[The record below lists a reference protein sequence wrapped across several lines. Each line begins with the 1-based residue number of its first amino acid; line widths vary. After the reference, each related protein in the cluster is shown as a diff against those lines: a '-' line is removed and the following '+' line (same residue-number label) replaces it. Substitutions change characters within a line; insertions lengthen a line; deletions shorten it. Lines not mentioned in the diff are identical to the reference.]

1 MRMSSSWR
9 EKARYSRARRALDR
23 QLLYQQKK
31 ADAFRSVG
39 GLESE
44 VVERRKRT
52 AQDVRT
58 WLEQAGKFPARA
70 RLLEVGSGSTGLIF
84 YFDDFDDFASRGLRV
99 GVDPLAVEY
108 AHLFPNIQRQVA
120 TCAASGETLPFS
132 TASFDVVLCDNVIDH
147 AENPGDIVRELG
159 RVLKPDGLLYFSVNV
174 HHPFY
179 RYASWAHAACNIA
192 GVPLE
197 IGPFADHTVHLTLAD
212 VRQLLRALPFRIVF
226 ERDGIDA
233 ARTAARVIP
242 PRHFGDRL
250 KRLFFKNARYEV
262 LAVRQA
268 EPGRPTTIEPS
279 KVLDSS
285 RTRRG
290 AS

>member
-1 MRMSSSWR
+1 MRTSSSWR
-9 EKARYSRARRALDR
+9 ERARYAQGRRALRR

-31 ADAFRSVG
+31 AEAFRAVG
-39 GLESE
+39 GLESS
-44 VVERRKRT
+44 VVEKRKRT

-58 WLEQAGKFPARA
+58 WLEEAGTIPVQA

-84 YFDDFDDFASRGLRV
+84 YFDDFDNFDNFNSRGLRV
-99 GVDPLAVEY
+99 GVDPLAVDY
-108 AHLFPNIQRQVA
+108 AHLFPNIQRRA
-120 TCAASGETLPFS
+120 TTCAASGESLPFS

-147 AENPGDIVRELG
+147 AEKPGDIVRELG
-159 RVLKPDGLLYFSVNV
+159 RVLKPNGLLYFSVNV

-179 RYASWAHAACNIA
+179 RYASWTHAACNMA

-212 VRQLLRALPFRIVF
+212 VRRLLRALPLRIVF

-233 ARTAARVIP
+233 ARTAARVMP

-268 EPGRPTTIEPS
+268 
-279 KVLDSS
+279 
-285 RTRRG
+285 
-290 AS
+290 

>member
-1 MRMSSSWR
+1 MSSNWR
-9 EKARYSRARRALDR
+9 ERARYAQGRRALRR

-31 ADAFRSVG
+31 AEAFRAVG
-39 GLESE
+39 GLESR

-58 WLEQAGKFPARA
+58 WLEQAGTIPVRA

-84 YFDDFDDFASRGLRV
+84 YFDNFDSWGLRV
-99 GVDPLAVEY
+99 GVDPLAVDY
-108 AHLFPNIQRQVA
+108 AHLFPNIQRRA
-120 TCAASGETLPFS
+120 MTCGASGESLPFS

-147 AENPGDIVRELG
+147 AAKPADILRELG
-159 RVLKPDGLLYFSVNV
+159 RVLKPNGLLYFSVNV

-179 RYASWAHAACNIA
+179 RYASWTHAACNMA

-197 IGPFADHTVHLTLAD
+197 IGPFADHTVHLTPAD
-212 VRQLLRALPFRIVF
+212 IRRLLRPLPLRIVF

-233 ARTAARVIP
+233 ARTAARVMP

-262 LAVRQA
+262 LAVRQ
-268 EPGRPTTIEPS
+268 TEPS
-279 KVLDSS
+279 DSTLIEQNRVLDSS
-285 RTRRG
+285 RMGRE

>member
-1 MRMSSSWR
+1 MP
-9 EKARYSRARRALDR
+9 
-23 QLLYQQKK
+23 
-31 ADAFRSVG
+31 V
-39 GLESE
+39 
-44 VVERRKRT
+44 
-52 AQDVRT
+52 
-58 WLEQAGKFPARA
+58 RA

-84 YFDDFDDFASRGLRV
+84 YFDDVDNMDDVEYVNYKGLRV
-99 GVDPLAVEY
+99 GVDQLAIDY
-108 AHLFPNIQRQVA
+108 AHLFPDVQRRA
-120 TCAASGETLPFS
+120 LTCTASGESLPFS
-132 TASFDVVLCDNVIDH
+132 AASFDVVLCDNVVDH
-147 AENPGDIVRELG
+147 AEKPGEIVRELG
-159 RVLKPDGLLYFSVNV
+159 RVLKPQGLLYFTVNV

-179 RYASWAHAACNIA
+179 RYAAWTHAACNMA

-212 VRQLLRALPFRIVF
+212 VRRLLKALPLQIVF

-233 ARTAARVIP
+233 AREAARVMP

-250 KRLFFKNARYEV
+250 KRLFFKNARYEI

-268 EPGRPTTIEPS
+268 EPGDSATIERNRA
-279 KVLDSS
+279 LDSN